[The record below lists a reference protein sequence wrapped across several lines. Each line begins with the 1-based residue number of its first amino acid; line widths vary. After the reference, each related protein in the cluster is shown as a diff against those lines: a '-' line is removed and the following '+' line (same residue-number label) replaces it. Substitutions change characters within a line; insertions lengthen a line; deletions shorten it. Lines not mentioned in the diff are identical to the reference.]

1 MEEQLQTMLKSTMQ
15 HSGIYIKMLLKW
27 SVLAIISGIIC
38 GLIGSL
44 FHYAVDYATEIRSQH
59 LWLIFFL
66 PLAGLLI
73 VFIYRLCGV
82 KKDEGTNLVI
92 SSIREKHDLPAN
104 MIFLIFV
111 GTVLTHLCGGSTGR
125 EGAALQIGG
134 STGSLLGRIFHLDEN
149 EKRIITMSGMSAL
162 FTALF
167 GTPLAASVFSMEV
180 ISIGMMQYA
189 AFLPC
194 ILASMIAYAISTALG
209 ISSFS
214 YHISSIPELSLS
226 TSIKVLVIAA
236 FCCLISAVFVKGMHF
251 TTRIFTEKFSN
262 QYIRVLVGGILVIL
276 LTLLSGSDA
285 YNGAGMEMITASF
298 TGRIVWYACL
308 VKILF
313 TIITMSSGFKGGE
326 IIPSF
331 FIGATLGNVLASLLG
346 LDLSFGAALGMICV
360 FCCVVNC
367 PMASVLM
374 SIELF
379 GATNVLYFA
388 FACSISFLL
397 SGYFSLYSSQG
408 FAMTKRPIPTDAGD
422 ES

>member
-1 MEEQLQTMLKSTMQ
+1 MEEHFQDKLKRNLK
-15 HSGIYIKMLLKW
+15 HSAIYIRMLIKW
-27 SVLAIISGIIC
+27 SFLALISGIIC
-38 GLIGSL
+38 GLIGSV
-44 FHYAVDYATEIRSQH
+44 FHYAVDYATEIRSSH
-59 LWLIFFL
+59 SWLIFLL

-73 VFIYRLCGV
+73 VFTYRRCGV

-104 MIFLIFV
+104 MIFLIFI

-149 EKRIITMSGMSAL
+149 EKKIITMSGMSAL

-180 ISIGMMQYA
+180 ITIGMMQYA
-189 AFLPC
+189 ACLPC
-194 ILASMIAYAISTALG
+194 IVASMVAYRISSQLG
-209 ISSFS
+209 ISAFS
-214 YHISSIPELSLS
+214 YSISSIPGISVRMSL
-226 TSIKVLVIAA
+226 KVLVIAA
-236 FCCLISAVFVKGMHF
+236 CCCLTAAIFVKGMHY
-251 TTRIFTEKFSN
+251 TTMLFNSKIPN
-262 QYIRVLVGGILVIL
+262 QYLRVAIGGILVVL
-276 LTLLSGSDA
+276 LTLLSGDTA

-298 TGRIVWYACL
+298 TGRVVWYAFL

-326 IIPSF
+326 IIPAF
-331 FIGATLGNVLASLLG
+331 FIGATLGNVIAACMG
-346 LDLSFGAALGMICV
+346 MDLSFGAAIGMISL

-367 PMASVLM
+367 PTASVLM

-379 GATNVLYFA
+379 GSTNVLYFA
-388 FACSISFLL
+388 FACAVCFLL
-397 SGYFSLYSSQG
+397 SGYFSLYSSQD
-408 FAMTKRPIPTDAGD
+408 FALAKRPLPIKKK
-422 ES
+422 